1 MKIEQ
6 QPQLP
11 KTLRPI
17 VCIGGGG
24 IMRDAHLP
32 AYRKIRFSG
41 RSIGK
46 MRHLFGP
53 LVNAPNTPKGHRVS
67 LLMIV
72 CRSLGRARSTVWL
85 SVGPYRV
92 QSGTR

>member
-1 MKIEQ
+1 MIIEQ

-32 AYRKIRFSG
+32 AYRKSG
-41 RSIGK
+41 
-46 MRHLFGP
+46 FP
-53 LVNAPNTPKGHRVS
+53 VEV
-67 LLMIV
+67 
-72 CRSLGRARSTVWL
+72 
-85 SVGPYRV
+85 
-92 QSGTR
+92 